1 MSSYSIRLAAVGT
14 VIGVLTLTAAAY
26 ANRAAP
32 PSAETTVL
40 AAAAEPGTAHE
51 TKTAGAEGTAEFLTA
66 QTADAETGIACSDP
80 AETGDGE
87 AADAETGTACS
98 DPAETGDG
106 EAADAETGTACSDP
120 AETGDGEAAEAFVQ
134 NAWYAALRV
143 ETPTAGR
150 IFVCDLRGSPLCA
163 AVPDAEGDA
172 ALGPLP
178 PGRYAL
184 YAENERLGS
193 FRLTEDAALDEAAG
207 RLWTDGEMLHLEAFR
222 PGQAELSLTLPASG
236 YYSLA
241 LVDDDGRR
249 WTKDVFIPSDA
260 RPEQAGSYLRTLDFF
275 GLPEGRYTLVWNRRP
290 ILQFPVLAGGVAQ
303 IPVALGS

>member
-87 AADAETGTACS
+87 TADAETGTACS

-106 EAADAETGTACSDP
+106 EV
-120 AETGDGEAAEAFVQ
+120 AEAFVQ

>member
-66 QTADAETGIACSDP
+66 ET
-80 AETGDGE
+80 
-87 AADAETGTACS
+87 ADAETGTACS

-106 EAADAETGTACSDP
+106 EAADAETGIACSDP

-207 RLWTDGEMLHLEAFR
+207 RLWTDGEILHLEAFR

>member
-66 QTADAETGIACSDP
+66 ETAV
-80 AETGDGE
+80 
-87 AADAETGTACS
+87 AETGTACS

-106 EAADAETGTACSDP
+106 EAADAETGTACTDP

>member
-1 MSSYSIRLAAVGT
+1 M
-14 VIGVLTLTAAAY
+14 
-26 ANRAAP
+26 
-32 PSAETTVL
+32 
-40 AAAAEPGTAHE
+40 
-51 TKTAGAEGTAEFLTA
+51 
-66 QTADAETGIACSDP
+66 
-80 AETGDGE
+80 
-87 AADAETGTACS
+87 
-98 DPAETGDG
+98 
-106 EAADAETGTACSDP
+106 
-120 AETGDGEAAEAFVQ
+120 Q

-207 RLWTDGEMLHLEAFR
+207 RLWTDGEILHLEAFR

>member
-66 QTADAETGIACSDP
+66 ET
-80 AETGDGE
+80 
-87 AADAETGTACS
+87 ADAETGTACS
-98 DPAETGDG
+98 DPAET
-106 EAADAETGTACSDP
+106 E
-120 AETGDGEAAEAFVQ
+120 DGEAAEAFVQ

>member
-51 TKTAGAEGTAEFLTA
+51 TKTSGAEGTAEFLTA
-66 QTADAETGIACSDP
+66 
-80 AETGDGE
+80 E

-98 DPAETGDG
+98 DPA
-106 EAADAETGTACSDP
+106 DAETGNACTDP

-303 IPVALGS
+303 IPVALAS

>member
-40 AAAAEPGTAHE
+40 AAAAEPGTARE

-66 QTADAETGIACSDP
+66 
-80 AETGDGE
+80 E

-98 DPAETGDG
+98 DPA
-106 EAADAETGTACSDP
+106 DAETGNACTDP

-207 RLWTDGEMLHLEAFR
+207 RLWTDGEILHLEAFR

>member
-66 QTADAETGIACSDP
+66 QTADAETGIAR
-80 AETGDGE
+80 
-87 AADAETGTACS
+87 
-98 DPAETGDG
+98 
-106 EAADAETGTACSDP
+106 SDP

>member
-66 QTADAETGIACSDP
+66 ET
-80 AETGDGE
+80 
-87 AADAETGTACS
+87 ADAETGTACS

>member
-80 AETGDGE
+80 AETGD
-87 AADAETGTACS
+87 DET
-98 DPAETGDG
+98 
-106 EAADAETGTACSDP
+106 ADAETGTACSDP

>member
-40 AAAAEPGTAHE
+40 AAAAEPGTARE

-66 QTADAETGIACSDP
+66 ET
-80 AETGDGE
+80 
-87 AADAETGTACS
+87 ADAETGTACS

-106 EAADAETGTACSDP
+106 EAAEAETGTACSDP